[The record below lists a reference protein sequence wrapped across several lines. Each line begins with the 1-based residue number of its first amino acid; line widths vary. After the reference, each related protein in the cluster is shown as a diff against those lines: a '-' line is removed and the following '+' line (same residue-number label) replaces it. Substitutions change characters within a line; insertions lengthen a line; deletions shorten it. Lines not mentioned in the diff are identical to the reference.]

1 MFSSSRLEPSNKERW
16 PEDSAGRE
24 MTNQVPVVALDDT
37 LANTSSFLSR
47 HIKDLEFISYIYVVN
62 DDKKLAGVFS
72 HRDLYLHPRETKVEK
87 ICKRSPLITVSPT
100 SDREEAAY
108 TALQNN
114 IKAIPVV
121 DENKIFLGAVISDA
135 LLSIL
140 HKELREDIL
149 QFAGIHKV
157 HVAVDNI
164 LEIPLLQ
171 AIKHR
176 FPWLLIGLAGG
187 LLAAQIISQFEQT
200 LEKNL
205 LLAAFIPLVVYIA
218 DAVGT
223 QLEAFVIRDF
233 ALFRQLNFAVYF
245 FKQFLIVLIVAVL
258 LASILTI
265 ASTFLYGNLAMAA
278 VLGAAVIGAVIS
290 SLLTGLL
297 IPFFF
302 RKLNLDPANASGPI
316 ATIIQDILS
325 VLIYLSVATWLL

>member
-1 MFSSSRLEPSNKERW
+1 MFSSSSLEPSNKERW
-16 PEDSAGRE
+16 PEDSAGHE
-24 MTNQVPVVALDDT
+24 MTDQVPVVSPDYT
-37 LANTSSFLSR
+37 LADTSSFLSH
-47 HIKDLEFISYIYVVN
+47 HIKDLEFISYIYVV
-62 DDKKLAGVFS
+62 DAHKKLTGVFS
-72 HRDLYLHPRETKVEK
+72 HRDLYLHPRETRVEK
-87 ICKRSPLITVSPT
+87 ICKKPPLITVSPS

-121 DENKIFLGAVISDA
+121 DENSIFLGAVTSDA

-157 HVAVDNI
+157 HLAMDNI
-164 LEIPLLQ
+164 LEIPMLQ

-176 FPWLLIGLAGG
+176 FPWLLIGLVGG

-200 LEKNL
+200 IEKNL
-205 LLAAFIPLVVYIA
+205 VLAAFIPLVVYIA

-223 QLEAFVIRDF
+223 QVEAFVIRDF
-233 ALFRQLNFAVYF
+233 ALFRQLNFRVYF
-245 FKQFLIVLIVAVL
+245 FKQFSIVLIIAIL
-258 LASILTI
+258 LGGIIGLTG
-265 ASTFLYGNLAMAA
+265 TFLYGTLPIAIVLA
-278 VLGAAVIGAVIS
+278 AAVIGAVIS

-302 RKLNLDPANASGPI
+302 RKFNFDPANASGPI
-316 ATIIQDILS
+316 ATIIQDVLS
-325 VLIYLSVATWLL
+325 VLIYFSVAAWLL